1 MKPRHHLYLDD
12 ELTAELE
19 HLASKP
25 GASKSAIVTAALR
38 QYIRRGGADERDDA
52 IRQRFDRLSRQVAKL
67 SSDMELVLNSQSQH
81 VWLNLLLTANVPSP
95 DETGRRTAGE
105 RYDKFIESVATLIA
119 KRRTSGD
126 DPSGSGVQQT
136 HRTGST
142 NAPHPALSN
151 RRSSHV

>member
-38 QYIRRGGADERDDA
+38 QYIRSGGADERDDA
-52 IRQRFDRLSRQVAKL
+52 IRQRFDRLSRQVTKL

-81 VWLNLLLTANVPSP
+81 VWVNLLLTANVPSP
-95 DETGRRTAGE
+95 DETGRRIAAQ

-126 DPSGSGVQQT
+126 DPSASGPQRTQS
-136 HRTGST
+136 TGSA
-142 NAPHPALSN
+142 NAPHPPLLN
-151 RRSSHV
+151 GGGSHV

>member
-25 GASKSAIVTAALR
+25 GASKSAIVTDALR
-38 QYIRRGGADERDDA
+38 QYIRRGGADERDEA

-67 SSDMELVLNSQSQH
+67 TSDMELVLNTQSQH

-95 DETGRRTAGE
+95 DETGRRTALQ
-105 RYDKFIESVATLIA
+105 RYDKFTESVAALVA
-119 KRRTSGD
+119 KGRFVDADVPAQDVDHQRSG
-126 DPSGSGVQQT
+126 PAHT
-136 HRTGST
+136 
-142 NAPHPALSN
+142 AHPALSN
-151 RRSSHV
+151 AGGSHV

>member
-25 GASKSAIVTAALR
+25 GVSKSAIVTAALR
-38 QYIRRGGADERDDA
+38 QYIRRGGADERDEA

-67 SSDMELVLNSQSQH
+67 SSDLELVLNSQSQH

-95 DETGRRTAGE
+95 DETGRRTALQ
-105 RYDKFIESVATLIA
+105 RYDKFIESVAALVA
-119 KRRTSGD
+119 KGRSKEADTSALVTRAQQ
-126 DPSGSGVQQT
+126 PSAVDTT
-136 HRTGST
+136 HSAILDGGG
-142 NAPHPALSN
+142 
-151 RRSSHV
+151 SHV

>member
-38 QYIRRGGADERDDA
+38 QYIRRGGADEREEA

-67 SSDMELVLNSQSQH
+67 TSDMELVLNTQSQH

-95 DETGRRTAGE
+95 DETGRRTALQ
-105 RYDKFIESVATLIA
+105 RYDKFTDSVAALVA
-119 KRRTSGD
+119 KGRSADVNTPAQDIHPQRSG
-126 DPSGSGVQQT
+126 
-136 HRTGST
+136 TGHT
-142 NAPHPALSN
+142 AHPALSN
-151 RRSSHV
+151 GGGVNV

>member
-38 QYIRRGGADERDDA
+38 QYIRRGAADERDEA

-67 SSDMELVLNSQSQH
+67 TSDMELVLNTQSQH

-95 DETGRRTAGE
+95 DETGRRTALQ
-105 RYDKFIESVATLIA
+105 RYDKFTESVAALVA
-119 KRRTSGD
+119 KNRAADVDVPAQHVPQQRSG
-126 DPSGSGVQQT
+126 PAHT
-136 HRTGST
+136 
-142 NAPHPALSN
+142 AHPVLSN
-151 RRSSHV
+151 TGRSHV

>member
-38 QYIRRGGADERDDA
+38 QYIRRGGGDERDEA

-67 SSDMELVLNSQSQH
+67 TSDMELVLNTQSQH

-95 DETGRRTAGE
+95 DETGRRTALQ
-105 RYDKFIESVATLIA
+105 RYDKFTESVAASVA
-119 KRRTSGD
+119 KGRLADVDVPSQDVHHQR
-126 DPSGSGVQQT
+126 SGSAQT
-136 HRTGST
+136 
-142 NAPHPALSN
+142 AHPSLSN
-151 RRSSHV
+151 AGGSHA